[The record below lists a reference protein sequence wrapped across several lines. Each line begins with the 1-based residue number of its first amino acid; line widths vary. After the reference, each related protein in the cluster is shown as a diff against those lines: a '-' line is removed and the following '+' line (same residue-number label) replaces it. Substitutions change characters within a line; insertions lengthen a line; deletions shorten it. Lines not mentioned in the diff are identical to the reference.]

1 MSMRVLEDMPCEKK
15 ESLDLAGWRADRDNA
30 LS

>member
-1 MSMRVLEDMPCEKK
+1 MRVLEDMPYEKK
-15 ESLDLAGWRADRDNA
+15 ESLDLAVWRAERDNA